1 MINEYLLIGKL
12 GAGFFSKVYLALDL
26 EEKENKNDPNK
37 YYAAKAVHCHEDF
50 RKTRSFEREIKLM
63 RAFNHPYIIKL
74 HSVLYAPSID
84 IAYMIMEWA
93 DCGTLQQAISNKD
106 KFEEHELASIFIQIA
121 LAISYLHSKEIIH
134 RDVKPSNILL
144 FSDGTAKLSDF
155 GISQISKNAE
165 TVCGTPSYQSPD
177 LFEEIDPELLT
188 FYDNL
193 NLSDT
198 TDENENLTED
208 DKKSGSFY
216 QYNGNS
222 ILVSDDYNFKFTN
235 NINKNENDKSKDN
248 NFMNKERNINKE
260 TINRKIDPKKGD
272 VWSLGISMYQTAYGI
287 LPYEGNDVYEIANK
301 INSTPLVIPKN
312 NERKYSPLFVDLIV
326 KMLNKKSTERLSI
339 DEVILHPFFSRFQT
353 NKQEKEIGSSSN
365 LIFANSNFVMK
376 KSILDIKPLKPPKC
390 DDNQIEKIILFHV
403 S

>member
-1 MINEYLLIGKL
+1 M
-12 GAGFFSKVYLALDL
+12 
-26 EEKENKNDPNK
+26 
-37 YYAAKAVHCHEDF
+37 
-50 RKTRSFEREIKLM
+50 
-63 RAFNHPYIIKL
+63 
-74 HSVLYAPSID
+74 
-84 IAYMIMEWA
+84 
-93 DCGTLQQAISNKD
+93 
-106 KFEEHELASIFIQIA
+106 IQI
-121 LAISYLHSKEIIH
+121 
-134 RDVKPSNILL
+134 N
-144 FSDGTAKLSDF
+144 T
-155 GISQISKNAE
+155 
-165 TVCGTPSYQSPD
+165 
-177 LFEEIDPELLT
+177 
-188 FYDNL
+188 
-193 NLSDT
+193 
-198 TDENENLTED
+198 
-208 DKKSGSFY
+208 FY

-248 NFMNKERNINKE
+248 NFMNKERNMNKE

-301 INSTPLVIPKN
+301 INSTPLVIPEN

-365 LIFANSNFVMK
+365 LILTNNNFVMK

-390 DDNQIEKIILFHV
+390 DDNQIEKIDAIKCPANYSFPCKLKSIFY
-403 S
+403 SSYG